1 MAADAR
7 YGITTAI
14 VAACYHRLQV
24 SASGTS
30 PTVDELEDM
39 IDRAAAEATR
49 IIQRRIAGWAP
60 ASASETS
67 TAYLI
72 GSEYVRAWS
81 AYSLGLSRF
90 GANDQVTTYRDDAL
104 RYKADLVEDLA
115 ALADSTPSSQGAMGR
130 FSTGSTY
137 TRSTAD
143 REAMSDAGRYFD
155 EEGL

>member
-1 MAADAR
+1 MSADAR
-7 YGITTAI
+7 YSVTTSI
-14 VAACYHRLQV
+14 VAACFHRLQV

-30 PTVDELEDM
+30 PTTSELEDM

-49 IIQRRIAGWAP
+49 IIQRRLPGWAP

-67 TAYLI
+67 PAYLI

-81 AYSLGLSRF
+81 AYSLGLARY

-104 RYKADLVEDLA
+104 RFKADLIDDLA
-115 ALADSTPSSQGAMGR
+115 ALADQTPSQQGRMGR
-130 FSTGSTY
+130 FSMGSTY

-143 REAMSDAGRYFD
+143 SDAMSDAERYFD
-155 EEGL
+155 KQGL